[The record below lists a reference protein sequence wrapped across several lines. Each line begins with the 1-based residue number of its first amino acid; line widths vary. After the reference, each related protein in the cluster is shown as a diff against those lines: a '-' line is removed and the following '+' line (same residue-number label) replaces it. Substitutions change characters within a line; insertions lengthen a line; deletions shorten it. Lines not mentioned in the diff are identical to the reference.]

1 MSMKVKRDKIKD
13 AVYERRY
20 VYNAH
25 YHLIWCTKY
34 RNQIF
39 STKNLANEM
48 KELLL
53 HIAKDNDINIEKI
66 EVMHEHIHLLLSFKP
81 YKAASSVIKALKGR
95 SGRLFLQAH
104 PEIRQNKMWGGHL
117 WSSSYYF
124 GTVGNMSKDVVEK
137 YINDQTYN
145 AKKEKKPYPSTD

>member
-1 MSMKVKRDKIKD
+1 MNRKRDKIKD

-20 VYNAH
+20 VYNTH

-39 STKNLANEM
+39 TTQSLATEM
-48 KELLL
+48 KKLLL
-53 HIAKDNDINIEKI
+53 QIAQDNDIEIEKI
-66 EVMHEHIHLLLSFKP
+66 EVMPEYIHLLISFKP

-95 SGRLFLQAH
+95 SAFLFFQAH
-104 PEIRQNKMWGGHL
+104 PEIKKSKMWGGHL

-124 GTVGNMSKDVVEK
+124 GTVGNMSKEIVEK
-137 YINDQTYN
+137 YINDQIYN
-145 AKKEKKPYPSTD
+145 AKKEKSPIPSRD

>member
-1 MSMKVKRDKIKD
+1 MNIRRDKIKD

-20 VYNAH
+20 VYSTH

-39 STKNLANEM
+39 KDQKLADEM
-48 KELLL
+48 KELLVQ
-53 HIAKDNDINIEKI
+53 IAQDNDILIEKM
-66 EVMHEHIHLLLSFKP
+66 EVMPEHIHLLISFKP

-95 SGRLFLQAH
+95 SAFLFFQNH
-104 PEIRQNKMWGGHL
+104 PEIKKSQMWGGHL

-124 GTVGNMSKDVVEK
+124 GTVGNMSKEVVEK
-137 YINDQTYN
+137 YINDQIYN
-145 AKKEKKPYPSTD
+145 AQKEKKPYPSTH